1 MRITFSQPA
10 QLVELYGMKPSGLAR
25 PDRSAATHRLPEA
38 GGRPEPPRLDQTVAR
53 LVAGVVR
60 GAIAFGPQPQHRT
73 PVGSTLPLYKR
84 AADKVEAAVAV
95 HLGRMIDVVG

>member
-10 QLVELYGMKPSGLAR
+10 QLVQLYGIKPSGLAR
-25 PDRSAATHRLPEA
+25 PDLSAATHRPHEA

-60 GAIAFGPQPQHRT
+60 GPIAFGPQPQPGT
-73 PVGSTLPLYKR
+73 LLSSTLPLYKR

>member
-10 QLVELYGMKPSGLAR
+10 QLVEFYGIKLSGLAR
-25 PDRSAATHRLPEA
+25 PDRSAVTHRPHEA

-60 GAIAFGPQPQHRT
+60 GPIAFGPQPQPGT
-73 PVGSTLPLYKR
+73 PLGSTLPLYKR
-84 AADKVEAAVAV
+84 AADKVEVAVAV
-95 HLGRMIDVVG
+95 QLGRMIDVVG

>member
-10 QLVELYGMKPSGLAR
+10 HLVEFYGIRPSGLAR
-25 PDRSAATHRLPEA
+25 PDRSTATHRPHEA

-60 GAIAFGPQPQHRT
+60 GPIAFGPQPQPGT
-73 PVGSTLPLYKR
+73 PVASTLPLYKR
-84 AADKVEAAVAV
+84 AADKAEAAVAV

>member
-1 MRITFSQPA
+1 MRITLSQPV
-10 QLVELYGMKPSGLAR
+10 QPVKLYGIKPSRLGR
-25 PDRSAATHRLPEA
+25 PGRSAATHRPHES

-60 GAIAFGPQPQHRT
+60 GPIAFGAQPQPGT
-73 PVGSTLPLYKR
+73 PLGATLPLYKR

>member
-10 QLVELYGMKPSGLAR
+10 QLAELYGMKPSGLAR

-60 GAIAFGPQPQHRT
+60 QPIAFGAEHGSAAAPS
-73 PVGSTLPLYKR
+73 STLPLYKR

>member
-10 QLVELYGMKPSGLAR
+10 QLVEFSGINPSGLAR
-25 PDRSAATHRLPEA
+25 PDRSAATHRPHEV
-38 GGRPEPPRLDQTVAR
+38 GGRPEPLRLDRTVAR
-53 LVAGVVR
+53 LVAGIVR
-60 GAIAFGPQPQHRT
+60 GPIAFGPQPQPGT

-95 HLGRMIDVVG
+95 HPGRMIDVVA

>member
-1 MRITFSQPA
+1 MRITFRQPA
-10 QLVELYGMKPSGLAR
+10 QLVELYGIKPSGLAR
-25 PDRSAATHRLPEA
+25 PDQSAATHRPHEA
-38 GGRPEPPRLDQTVAR
+38 GGRAEPPRLDRTVAR

-60 GAIAFGPQPQHRT
+60 GPIAFGPQPQPGT
-73 PVGSTLPLYKR
+73 PVGATLPLYKR